1 MARLNQT
8 EMLDLILSEFHPQG
22 AL

>member
-1 MARLNQT
+1 MAKLNQT